1 MLEHPQVFSELRSPS
16 SPLHLLILEDVPEDA
31 ELIALALATAE
42 VCFSYDV
49 VDTETAFQIALNKTR
64 YDAVVSDYRLPSFN
78 GLRAFERLQQSGQEV
93 PFILVT
99 GSLGEEAAVECIK
112 QGMTDYVLK
121 DHLFRLPM
129 VLKRALQEF
138 ELRRQRQAAI
148 AQLHQTVWREA
159 IINRIVQSM
168 RETLVLHDVL
178 QTTVDQLYQALQVSR
193 CLIIQPD
200 HAGVLKIQYENQPEN
215 QTATDPDRI
224 NDATMHKTR
233 YETIH
238 EALHETLNQPFNSP
252 LYQRYELDLLQG
264 CPIALSDLST
274 IAEAAVQTY
283 VQQQKFRSIAFVP
296 LLYQQSYLGLICLYQ
311 SDRER
316 HWTEDE
322 LFLVKAVADH
332 CAIAIHQSRLYQQ
345 AQTELAERKR
355 IEAQLRHDAFHDA
368 LTNLPNRAL
377 FFDRLG
383 HALNLIQRRT
393 ARQVLDTYQFAVLF
407 LDLDRF
413 KVINDSLGHV
423 VGDQL
428 LKQVAQR
435 LSSCVRAGDTVAR
448 LGGDEFVILLEDIA
462 GIHEAIEV
470 AQRIHQHLRPPIVLD
485 GHEVYVSV
493 SIGIALSST
502 HYNQA
507 SQLLRDAD
515 TAMYRAKNR
524 GRGCHEVFDAPMHA
538 QAMRRLQLEN
548 DLQRAIERQEFWLCY
563 QPIVCLTTHQISG
576 FEALIRWQHPDQGLI
591 SPGEF
596 VPIAEETGL
605 ILPIGLWV
613 LQEAC
618 QQLQHWQN
626 QMPDLPLTMSVNL
639 SAQQFSQPDLIAKI
653 EQILQ
658 ASGLQGRHLKL
669 EITESVLIEN
679 SKLAADILQ
688 QLQDRHIEICIDDF
702 GTGYSSFSYL
712 HRFPINTLKIDRSFV
727 AQIGQTENSEV
738 VKAIIHLGL
747 NLGLTVVAEGVET
760 LEQLSSLKNSGCHYG
775 QGFWFMQADSLSHS
789 NLALTP
795 VLQRLTSDNHF
806 TCCPYGIVPCS
817 SVPYQIAV

>member
-1 MLEHPQVFSELRSPS
+1 MLEHPQALAELQPSS

-31 ELIALALATAE
+31 ELIALALKA
-42 VCFSYDV
+42 VDICFSYDV
-49 VDTETAFQIALNKTR
+49 VDTEVAFRAALLKTR
-64 YDAVVSDYRLPSFN
+64 YDVVFSDYRLPSFN
-78 GLRAFERLQQSGQEV
+78 GLRAFECLQQSGQEI
-93 PFILVT
+93 PFILIT

-112 QGMTDYVLK
+112 RGMTDYVLK
-121 DHLFRLPM
+121 DRLFRLPM
-129 VLKRALQEF
+129 VLERALQEF
-138 ELRRQRQAAI
+138 ELRYQRHAAI

-178 QTTVDQLYQALQVSR
+178 QTTVDQLYKVLQVSR
-193 CLIIQPD
+193 CLIVQPD
-200 HAGVLKIQYENQPEN
+200 QANVLRIQYESQSEQAIANPISLN
-215 QTATDPDRI
+215 HAVPCIATLNVIFDCPLYR
-224 NDATMHKTR
+224 R
-233 YETIH
+233 YES
-238 EALHETLNQPFNSP
+238 A
-252 LYQRYELDLLQG
+252 LLQG
-264 CPIALSDLST
+264 SPIA
-274 IAEAAVQTY
+274 IANAKAVPEEEVQHY
-283 VQQQKFRSIAFVP
+283 VQQRQFYSIAFVP

-311 SDRER
+311 CDRER
-316 HWTEDE
+316 TWTEDE

-332 CAIAIHQSRLYQQ
+332 CAIAIHQAKLYQQ

-368 LTNLPNRAL
+368 LTDLPNRAL
-377 FFDRLG
+377 FFDRLE
-383 HALNLIQRRT
+383 HALSLVQRRT
-393 ARQVLDTYQFAVLF
+393 ARHTLDYQFAVLF

-428 LKQVAQR
+428 LKQVASR

-462 GIHEAIEV
+462 GLHEAIEV
-470 AQRIHQHLRPPIVLD
+470 AQRIHQYLRPPIVLD
-485 GHEVYVSV
+485 GHEVFVSV
-493 SIGIALSST
+493 SIGIALSSAS
-502 HYNQA
+502 YSQA

-515 TAMYRAKNR
+515 TAMYRAKSR

-548 DLQRAIERQEFWLCY
+548 DLQRAIERHEFWLCY
-563 QPIVCLTTHQISG
+563 QPIVCLNTQQICG

-591 SPGEF
+591 SPCEF

-605 ILPIGLWV
+605 ISPIGLWV

-618 QQLQHWQN
+618 QQLQRWQN

-639 SAQQFSQPDLIAKI
+639 SAKQFSQPDLIPKI
-653 EQILQ
+653 EQLL
-658 ASGLQGRHLKL
+658 AEAGLQGRHLKL

-679 SKLAADILQ
+679 AKLAADILQ
-688 QLQDRHIEICIDDF
+688 QLQDRQIEICIDDF
-702 GTGYSSFSYL
+702 GTGYSSLSYL

-727 AQIGQTENSEV
+727 AQMEQAENSEV

-760 LEQLSSLKNSGCHYG
+760 AEQFASLQTSGCHYG
-775 QGFWFMQADSLSHS
+775 QGYWFTQTEPCPYPS
-789 NLALTP
+789 NPLTP
-795 VLQRLTSDNHF
+795 VLQRLTADDRF
-806 TCCPYGIVPCS
+806 VCCTYGLVPNTS
-817 SVPYQIAV
+817 ALHPFPV

>member
-1 MLEHPQVFSELRSPS
+1 MSEHPQALSELRSPAS
-16 SPLHLLILEDVPEDA
+16 SLHLLILEDVPEDA
-31 ELIALALATAE
+31 ELIALALE
-42 VCFSYDV
+42 VSDICFSYDV
-49 VDTETAFQIALNKTR
+49 VDTEIAFQTALQQTR
-64 YDAVVSDYRLPSFN
+64 YDAVFSDYRLPSFN
-78 GLRAFERLQQSGQEV
+78 GLRAYEWLQQSGQEI
-93 PFILVT
+93 PFILIT

-112 QGMTDYVLK
+112 RGMTDYVLN
-121 DHLFRLPM
+121 DRLFRLPM
-129 VLKRALQEF
+129 VLQRALQEF
-138 ELRRQRQAAI
+138 ELRHQRQAAI

-178 QTTVDQLYQALQVSR
+178 QTTVDQLYRALQVSQ
-193 CLIIQPD
+193 CFIVQPD
-200 HAGVLKIQYENQPEN
+200 GDGVLKVQYKS
-215 QTATDPDRI
+215 QTPGDLATSHVTFDC
-224 NDATMHKTR
+224 
-233 YETIH
+233 
-238 EALHETLNQPFNSP
+238 P
-252 LYQRYELDLLQG
+252 LYKRHEQSLLQG
-264 CPIALSDLST
+264 QPIGLSNVRTLQENEVWTST
-274 IAEAAVQTY
+274 QHY
-283 VQQQKFRSIAFVP
+283 GFQSIAFVP

-316 HWTEDE
+316 QWTDDE

-368 LTNLPNRAL
+368 LTDLPNRAL
-377 FFDRLG
+377 FLDRLG

-393 ARQVLDTYQFAVLF
+393 ARQTLEAYQFAVLF

-428 LKQVAQR
+428 LKQVAHR
-435 LSSCVRAGDTVAR
+435 LTNCVRAGDTVAR
-448 LGGDEFVILLEDIA
+448 LGGDEFVILLEDIT

-470 AQRIHQHLRPPIVLD
+470 AQRIHQHLRPPVFLD
-485 GHEVYVSV
+485 GHEVFISA

-502 HYNQA
+502 HYSQA

-515 TAMYRAKNR
+515 TAMYRAKSR
-524 GRGCHEVFDAPMHA
+524 GSGCHEVFDAPMHT

-563 QPIVCLTTHQISG
+563 QPIVCLATHQICG

-605 ILPIGLWV
+605 IQPIGLWV
-613 LQEAC
+613 LREAC
-618 QQLQHWQN
+618 HQLQGWQS
-626 QMPDLPLTMSVNL
+626 QMPDVPLTMSVNL
-639 SAQQFSQPDLIAKI
+639 SARQFSQPDLIPKI
-653 EQILQ
+653 DQILHE
-658 ASGLQGRHLKL
+658 SNLQGQHLKL

-688 QLQDRHIEICIDDF
+688 QLQDRQIEICIDDF
-702 GTGYSSFSYL
+702 GTGYSSLSYL
-712 HRFPINTLKIDRSFV
+712 HRFPITTLKIDQSFV
-727 AQIGQTENSEV
+727 AQMGQAENSEV
-738 VKAIIHLGL
+738 VKAIVHLGL

-760 LEQLSSLKNSGCHYG
+760 LEQFSDLKNSGCHYG
-775 QGFWFMQADSLSHS
+775 QGYWFMQSDSLSYP
-789 NLALTP
+789 NRALTHL
-795 VLQRLTSDNHF
+795 LQRLTANSSF
-806 TCCPYGIVPCS
+806 ACCAYGIVPS
-817 SVPYQIAV
+817 SIPYQSTSHPLPLIHPV

>member
-1 MLEHPQVFSELRSPS
+1 MLEHPQALSELRLLS
-16 SPLHLLILEDVPEDA
+16 SSLHLLILEDVPEDA
-31 ELIALALATAE
+31 ELIALALE
-42 VCFSYDV
+42 VSDICFSYDV
-49 VDTETAFQIALNKTR
+49 VDTEAAFQTALQETR
-64 YDAVVSDYRLPSFN
+64 YDAVFSDYRLPSFN
-78 GLRAFERLQQSGQEV
+78 GLRAYERLQQSGQEI
-93 PFILVT
+93 PFILIT

-112 QGMTDYVLK
+112 RGMTDYVLK
-121 DHLFRLPM
+121 DRLFRLPM
-129 VLKRALQEF
+129 VLQRALQEF
-138 ELRRQRQAAI
+138 ELRHQKQAAI

-178 QTTVDQLYQALQVSR
+178 QTTVDQLYRALQVSQ
-193 CLIIQPD
+193 CFIIQPD
-200 HAGVLKIQYENQPEN
+200 RDGVLKVQYES
-215 QTATDPDRI
+215 QTTVDPATI
-224 NDATMHKTR
+224 NVTFDCPLYKR
-233 YETIH
+233 YE
-238 EALHETLNQPFNSP
+238 QC
-252 LYQRYELDLLQG
+252 LLQG
-264 CPIALSDLST
+264 KPIGLANVRAIQESEIQDS
-274 IAEAAVQTY
+274 AQHY
-283 VQQQKFRSIAFVP
+283 GFQSIAFVP

-316 HWTEDE
+316 QWTEDE

-332 CAIAIHQSRLYQQ
+332 CAIAIHQSKLYQQ

-368 LTNLPNRAL
+368 LTDLPNRAL
-377 FFDRLG
+377 FLDRLG

-393 ARQVLDTYQFAVLF
+393 ARQTLDAYQFAVLF

-428 LKQVAQR
+428 LKQVAHR
-435 LSSCVRAGDTVAR
+435 LANCVRAGDTVAR

-470 AQRIHQHLRPPIVLD
+470 AQRIHQYLHPPVFLD
-485 GHEVYVSV
+485 GHEVFISA

-502 HYNQA
+502 HYSQA

-515 TAMYRAKNR
+515 TAMYRAKSR
-524 GRGCHEVFDAPMHA
+524 GSGCHEVFDAPMHT

-563 QPIVCLTTHQISG
+563 QPIVSIATHQICG
-576 FEALIRWQHPDQGLI
+576 FEALIRWQHPEQGLI

-605 ILPIGLWV
+605 IQPIGLWV

-618 QQLQHWQN
+618 QQLRVWQS
-626 QMPDLPLTMSVNL
+626 QMPDVLLTMSVNL
-639 SAQQFSQPDLIAKI
+639 SARQFSQPDLIPKI
-653 EQILQ
+653 DQILHESDLEGQ
-658 ASGLQGRHLKL
+658 HLKL

-679 SKLAADILQ
+679 SKLAADILR
-688 QLQDRHIEICIDDF
+688 QLQDRQIEICIDDF
-702 GTGYSSFSYL
+702 GTGYSSLSYL
-712 HRFPINTLKIDRSFV
+712 HRFPITTLKIDQSFV
-727 AQIGQTENSEV
+727 AQMGQAENSEV
-738 VKAIIHLGL
+738 VKAIVHLGL

-760 LEQLSSLKNSGCHYG
+760 LEQFSSLQNSGCHYG
-775 QGFWFMQADSLSHS
+775 QGYWFMQPESLSYLS
-789 NLALTP
+789 RALIHL
-795 VLQRLTSDNHF
+795 LQQLTENSQF
-806 TCCPYGIVPCS
+806 TCCSYGIVPS
-817 SVPYQIAV
+817 HIPYQNSADPLPITYPV